1 MLLPQDAKDQI
12 DRPIVLSEQV
22 TNILQKAIFDGSI
35 KEGEQLIEAEL
46 QLSLSVSRS
55 PLREAFRELERRGFV
70 EIIPRRGTF
79 VKGISEKDMI
89 DNTEVRLKL
98 EVMAATAAYSIAR
111 SDVFDNM
118 SKIFVQMEK
127 AVKTQ
132 DIDMLTSVHMDFH
145 NSYIHKSGNQVLI
158 DFLETLYFRTSWYH
172 SYFYNCRSEYFEGYL
187 LDHERIISQFGKSD
201 TRSKDLERIIRE
213 HINKGFKEYLSLFK
227 TISGNEYNHP
237 KANK

>member
-1 MLLPQDAKDQI
+1 MLLSQNAKDQI
-12 DRPIVLSEQV
+12 DRPVVLSEQV
-22 TNILQKAIFDGSI
+22 TTILQKAIFDGSI

-79 VKGISEKDMI
+79 VKGISEKDMK
-89 DNTEVRLKL
+89 DNTEVRLNL
-98 EVMAATAAYSIAR
+98 EVLAATSAHRRARNTVFEKMSI
-111 SDVFDNM
+111 
-118 SKIFVQMEK
+118 IFVQMQK

-132 DIDMLTSVHMDFH
+132 DIETLTTVHMDFH
-145 NSYIHKSGNQVLI
+145 NSYIHESGNEVLKR
-158 DFLETLYFRTSWYH
+158 FLEILYFRTSWYH

-187 LDHERIISQFGKSD
+187 LDHEIIMSQFGEPEIH
-201 TRSKDLERIIRE
+201 SKNLELVIRE

-227 TISGNEYNHP
+227 TISGNRYDRL
-237 KANK
+237 KK

>member
-1 MLLPQDAKDQI
+1 MMLLPQDAKDQI

-22 TNILQKAIFDGSI
+22 TNILQKAIFDGSL

-46 QLSLSVSRS
+46 QKSFSVSRS

-98 EVMAATAAYSIAR
+98 EILTATSAYRR
-111 SDVFDNM
+111 SRVTVFEKM
-118 SKIFVQMEK
+118 LKIFVQMEK

-132 DIDMLTSVHMDFH
+132 DIETLTTVHLDFH
-145 NSYIHKSGNQVLI
+145 NSYIHESGNDVLKN
-158 DFLETLYFRTSWYH
+158 FLETLYFRTSWYH
-172 SYFYNCRSEYFEGYL
+172 S
-187 LDHERIISQFGKSD
+187 
-201 TRSKDLERIIRE
+201 
-213 HINKGFKEYLSLFK
+213 
-227 TISGNEYNHP
+227 
-237 KANK
+237 

>member
-1 MLLPQDAKDQI
+1 MLLSQDAKVQI
-12 DRPIVLSEQV
+12 DRPVVLSEQV
-22 TNILQKAIFDGSI
+22 TTILQKAIFDGSL

-79 VKGISEKDMI
+79 VKGISEKDMT
-89 DNTEVRLKL
+89 DNVEVRLNL
-98 EVMAATAAYSIAR
+98 EVLAATSAYRRAR
-111 SDVFDNM
+111 DTVFGKM
-118 SKIFVQMEK
+118 SNLFIQMEK

-132 DIDMLTSVHMDFH
+132 DIETLTAVHMDFH
-145 NSYIHKSGNQVLI
+145 NSYIHESGNEVLNK
-158 DFLETLYFRTSWYH
+158 FLEILYFRTSWYH

-187 LDHERIISQFGKSD
+187 LDHEIIMSQFGEPD
-201 TRSKDLERIIRE
+201 IGSKDLERVIRE

-227 TISGNEYNHP
+227 TISGNRYDRP
-237 KANK
+237 KK